1 MALAHSPKII
11 TDGLVLCLDAGN
23 TKSYPG
29 SGTTW
34 TDLAQGITFSSN
46 GTQTPIEVVN
56 GATSFAFNDSGYWE
70 SDSGDENVD
79 MGGDCTLLMWVYCED
94 ITVRS
99 TIFEKAGVEYQ
110 SYRHEIAVTWETNE
124 RFTWYSRN
132 SPNYDTAGTTSLTQ
146 NTWNLVGIKMSNGRT
161 STARTGF
168 YSFNGGNWISGYNS
182 RSDTALL
189 SGGAIRIGSGYA
201 GAIESGNIAIVMCYE
216 KMLTDQE
223 IQQNYNAL
231 RGRFSI

>member
-1 MALAHSPKII
+1 MAVGYNPRIV
-11 TDGLVLCLDAGN
+11 TDGLVLALDAGN

-29 SGTTW
+29 SGSTW
-34 TDLAQGITFSSN
+34 TDLVQGITFSSS
-46 GTQTPIEVVN
+46 GTQTPLEVKE

-110 SYRHEIAVTWETNE
+110 SYQHEIAVTWETNE
-124 RFTWYSRN
+124 NFTWYSRY
-132 SPNYDTAGTTSLTQ
+132 SPNYDSAATTALTQ
-146 NTWNLVGIKMSNGRT
+146 NTWNLVGIKMSTGRT
-161 STARTGF
+161 SSARTGF
-168 YSFNGGNWISGYNS
+168 YSINGSNWTSNYNS

-201 GAIESGNIAIVMCYE
+201 GAIESGNIAVVMCYE
-216 KMLTDQE
+216 KMLTDAE
-223 IQQNYNAL
+223 VKQNFNAL
-231 RGRFSI
+231 RGRFGI